1 MQTNRFFLWLSSIG
15 IFSFLIVFV
24 SGKYFKLS
32 YLAQLLSYWS
42 LSFFTVFCIVF
53 FIWGK
58 NLSKSKNLYRFN
70 EVIVFSTLSKMLLS
84 IIMLV
89 AFKKLYQPSSKYVIL
104 PFIVI
109 YLVYTI
115 FETYFLTKLAKQ
127 K

>member
-1 MQTNRFFLWLSSIG
+1 MQTSRFFLWLSGIG
-15 IFSFLIVFV
+15 IISFLIVIV
-24 SGKYFKLS
+24 LGKYFNLS

-42 LSFFTVFCIVF
+42 ICFFTVFCIVF

-58 NLSKSKNLYRFN
+58 KLSKSKNLFRFN
-70 EVIVFSTLSKMLLS
+70 EVIVFSTLSKMLFS

-89 AFKKLYQPSSKYVIL
+89 AFKKIFQPSSKYVIL

>member
-1 MQTNRFFLWLSSIG
+1 MQTSRFFLWLSGIG
-15 IFSFLIVFV
+15 IISFLIVFV
-24 SGKYFKLS
+24 LGKYFVLS

-42 LSFFTVFCIVF
+42 ICFFTVFCIVF

-58 NLSKSKNLYRFN
+58 NLSKSKNLFRFN
-70 EVIVFSTLSKMLLS
+70 EVIVFSTLSKMLFS
-84 IIMLV
+84 IIMLG
-89 AFKKLYQPSSKYVIL
+89 AFKKIFQPNSKYVIL